1 MLYAVSRAT
10 VPKVTVIVRK
20 AYGAGYYVMNGKAYE
35 PDLIVAWP
43 SAEISV
49 MGAEGAVNIIGRSAI
64 EASDNPEETRE
75 KMLEAVRAQIDPYIA
90 AGNAMIDDI
99 IDPRETRPTI
109 VRGLRMAA
117 GKRVDRP
124 WKKHGVMPV

>member
-1 MLYAVSRAT
+1 
-10 VPKVTVIVRK
+10 
-20 AYGAGYYVMNGKAYE
+20 
-35 PDLIVAWP
+35 
-43 SAEISV
+43 

-64 EASDNPEETRE
+64 EASDDPEATRE

-109 VRGLRMAA
+109 IRALRMAA
-117 GKRVDRP
+117 NKRVERP
-124 WKKHGVMPV
+124 RKKHGVMPV